1 MSGNWDA
8 MLRGAT
14 GVGAGLLAA
23 IERIAEF
30 FK

>member
-1 MSGNWDA
+1 
-8 MLRGAT
+8 MLLGVGLFGA